1 LMGQCALLTTVYRST
16 TGVVTKWTS
25 KVLSRTSRD
34 AVELDLKAALEAC
47 EKSARPWQAS
57 LERYDVEPLL
67 FIAGRPDLLRV
78 LEFLGLLINGEWQRS
93 PSRGRP

>member
-1 LMGQCALLTTVYRST
+1 MVNVLYLTTVYRST

-47 EKSARPWQAS
+47 EKIRQTLQAS
-57 LERYDVEPLL
+57 LERYDGRATGSLS
-67 FIAGRPDLLRV
+67 AGRPDCSRCWSLGASDQRRV
-78 LEFLGLLINGEWQRS
+78 AAPAPPR
-93 PSRGRP
+93 RP